1 MPRTL
6 IVDDDVYLLQA
17 LQKLLGTNGHCCHA
31 VTTAEQARAALETS
45 ADEAPFDLVVL
56 DVGLPD
62 LSGFVLCRQLR
73 QRHHLPILL
82 LTARSSSEDQVL
94 GLELGADDYVTKP
107 FDPRELLARI
117 HALLRRASEYTLPAE
132 RVRQIDLGEVVLDL
146 DRRDA
151 YRGGR
156 PVHLTD
162 REFELLCLLARHR
175 GQALS
180 SRWIFEV
187 LWGTPADLGFK
198 TLTVHVQR
206 LRRKI
211 EADPQ
216 HPRLLLTAR

>member
-1 MPRTL
+1 
-6 IVDDDVYLLQA
+6 
-17 LQKLLGTNGHCCHA
+17 
-31 VTTAEQARAALETS
+31 
-45 ADEAPFDLVVL
+45 
-56 DVGLPD
+56 
-62 LSGFVLCRQLR
+62 
-73 QRHHLPILL
+73 
-82 LTARSSSEDQVL
+82 VL

-216 HPRLLLTAR
+216 HPRLLLTARGFGYRLVGGD